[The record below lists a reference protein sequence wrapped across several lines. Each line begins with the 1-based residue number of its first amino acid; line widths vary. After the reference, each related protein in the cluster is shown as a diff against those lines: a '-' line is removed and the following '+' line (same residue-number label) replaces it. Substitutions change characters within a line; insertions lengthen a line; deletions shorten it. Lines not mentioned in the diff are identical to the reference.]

1 MSNTYFVTGTDTGVG
16 KTLVT
21 AALLQAARDRGQ
33 TAYALKPIAAGCDS
47 GPDGLR
53 NDDALM
59 LQRFSSVA
67 LSYQHINPIA
77 LAAAKAPHLAAM
89 EEGRQLS
96 AQRIEGFCRG
106 TLTHRADWRFIE
118 GAGGWRVPLNA
129 HEYLSELPARLQV
142 PIILVVGMRLGCL
155 NHAMLT
161 AEAITRD
168 GLSLAG
174 WVANSCDPEMP
185 SLKDNIATL
194 EAMLG
199 APLLGSVPF
208 FPSIDVPAAASC
220 LDLSLLV

>member
-1 MSNTYFVTGTDTGVG
+1 MNNAYFVTGTDTGVG

-21 AALLQAARDRGQ
+21 AALLQAAQDRGQ
-33 TAYALKPIAAGCDS
+33 TAYALKPIAAGCDF
-47 GPDGLR
+47 GPEGPR

-59 LQRFSSVA
+59 LQRFSNVA

-77 LAAAKAPHLAAM
+77 LAAAKAPHIAAM

-129 HEYLSELPARLQV
+129 HENLSDLPLRLQV
-142 PIILVVGMRLGCL
+142 PVILVVGMRLGCL
-155 NHAMLT
+155 NHALLT
-161 AEAITRD
+161 AEAIERD
-168 GLSLAG
+168 GLVLAG
-174 WVANSCDPEMP
+174 WVANSCTPEMP
-185 SLKDNIATL
+185 SLADNIATL
-194 EAMLG
+194 ETKLS

-208 FPSIDVPAAASC
+208 FRAIDVPAAARC
-220 LDLSLLV
+220 LDLSLLS